1 MCHRTGFIC
10 LEDSQKVLNPNYRC
24 RVFQIQAYTSNTY
37 RYQNPISIND
47 LFFFYSLEVLLIDGA
62 NAIPII
68 ISIINVV
75 NLIMIINVV
84 NMIDFFH
91 ISKENKNVTVTS
103 NTMHL
108 ISGLSSLMWK
118 LFVFVDKRGYSHLKS
133 SFPGL

>member
-47 LFFFYSLEVLLIDGA
+47 LFFFYSLEVLLINGA
-62 NAIPII
+62 NALPII

-75 NLIMIINVV
+75 NL
-84 NMIDFFH
+84 IDFFH

>member
-62 NAIPII
+62 NALPII

-75 NLIMIINVV
+75 NL
-84 NMIDFFH
+84 IDFFH